1 MALGD
6 IAFVQE
12 PVDAGSKVPV
22 ITNWNPVIGYMLYQN
37 NISALFYFKLILEV
51 RLTNG
56 SGTLLAKMKQRRNGF
71 SEDND
76 GATQRARAFFDLRDI
91 VNTQLVDTVYD
102 QNDASAPFRSI
113 HLLGAS
119 TVAKPFSVN
128 GDIENGKTQIA
139 AIYVKGY
146 QEYSEAANTSPAEDD
161 TPSTNDTLYYLQASL
176 PLLTPRSASDSYV
189 QSDAFN
195 DYHQGGSGDLFLSD
209 VKSFAGDYN
218 LSGYINYIQDTDYHT
233 VAFLND
239 YSNFASDIDFIE
251 IAYYDSAGSIINAA
265 HYIANVSGNGGESPT
280 DGSLTDAERL
290 LYFGCGAANLEAS
303 TVTPNGGSS
312 GDAQPS
318 NFSNWAYYTIRGTGN
333 ATGTIDYNTI
343 TYYFIKQD
351 GSCKGFKVRRLA
363 WRNTKG
369 GYDYFNFK
377 MKSTQTLEFERNT
390 YSTLL
395 GNYNAEKFNYN
406 DSERGKTNRQTTAK
420 LTETLNTDWIKEEQA
435 QLLESLIGST
445 NVEMVKNSDTIYT
458 QPVMITD
465 TSFIKKTVAN
475 DKMIQYSIKIEY
487 SNPVNTNS

>member
-1 MALGD
+1 MALGS

-12 PVDAGSKVPV
+12 PVDTGSKVPV

-37 NISALFYFKLILEV
+37 DISDLFYFKLILEV
-51 RLTNG
+51 RLTDG

-91 VNTQLVDTVYD
+91 ANTQLVDTVYD
-102 QNDASAPFRSI
+102 QNDTSAPFRSI
-113 HLLGAS
+113 HLLAAN
-119 TVAKPFSVN
+119 TAAKPFSNN
-128 GDIENGKTQIA
+128 GDVENGKTQIA
-139 AIYVKGY
+139 SIYVKGY
-146 QEYSEAANTSPAEDD
+146 QEYSAAANTSPAEDD

-280 DGSLTDAERL
+280 DGSLRDSERL
-290 LYFGCGAANLEAS
+290 LYFGCGAANLEAQDD
-303 TVTPNGGSS
+303 TTAARPS
-312 GDAQPS
+312 GNAGWS
-318 NFSNWAYYTIRGTGN
+318 YYTIRGTGN
-333 ATGTIDYNTI
+333 NSGTIDYNTT

-377 MKSTQTLEFERNT
+377 MKSTQTLGFERNT

-406 DSERGKTNRQTTAK
+406 DSERGKTNRQTTAT

>member
-1 MALGD
+1 MALGS

-12 PVDAGSKVPV
+12 PVDTGSKVPV

-113 HLLGAS
+113 HLLAAN
-119 TVAKPFSVN
+119 TAAKPFSVN

-146 QEYSEAANTSPAEDD
+146 QEYSEAANTSPEEDAD
-161 TPSTNDTLYYLQASL
+161 ESTNDTLYYLQASL
-176 PLLTPRSASDSYV
+176 PLLTPRSTSDSYV

-195 DYHQGGSGDLFLSD
+195 EYHQGGSGDLFLSD
-209 VKSFAGDYN
+209 VKSFAGDYG
-218 LSGYINYIQDTDYHT
+218 LSGYINYIQDDDYHT

-239 YSNFASDIDFIE
+239 TTNFASAVKYIQIKF
-251 IAYYDSAGSIINAA
+251 YTSAGVTISTTHLIN
-265 HYIANVSGNGGESPT
+265 NSGTGGEPP
-280 DGSLTDAERL
+280 DGTLTDAKRL
-290 LYFGCGAANLEAS
+290 LYFGCGAANLEAQS
-303 TVTPNGGSS
+303 T
-312 GDAQPS
+312 DADAKPS
-318 NFSNWAYYTIRGTGN
+318 NNSNWAYYRVRGAIDTG
-333 ATGTIDYNTI
+333 GTYKTAA
-343 TYYFIKQD
+343 YYFIKQD

-445 NVEMVKNSDTIYT
+445 NVEMVQNSDTTYT